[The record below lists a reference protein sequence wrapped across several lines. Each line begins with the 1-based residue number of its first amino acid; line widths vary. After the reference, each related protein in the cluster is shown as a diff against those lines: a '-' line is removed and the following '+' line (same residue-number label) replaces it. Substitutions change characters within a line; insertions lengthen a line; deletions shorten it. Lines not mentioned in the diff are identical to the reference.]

1 MYTKPVTVWRETA
14 TQRLGVLD
22 PEPAPARSAEDPQP
36 EPKMQPQTRSDYRAI
51 VIGSGIS
58 GLFVALEARHL
69 GPILVLTKGS
79 IDDCNTRWA
88 QGGIAAALGP
98 LDSPEQH
105 LADTITAGA
114 GLVDLEAARI
124 LCYEAPARIRDL
136 IRYGVA
142 FDSLGG
148 EVALGRE
155 AAHSQSRI
163 LHAGGDR
170 TGAAIET
177 ALGTAAVDPTITI
190 LDYTLA
196 TALTT
201 DARGRVTGVE
211 AIDLGSGRSET
222 YQAPAVIIATGG
234 AGQLYSHTTNPE
246 IATGDGIALAFAA
259 GAEVADLEFYQFHPT
274 ALRVE
279 GAPAFLISEAVR
291 GEGAVLR
298 NNAGEAFMARH
309 HPLKELAPR
318 DIVARAIVAEMRE
331 TSADHVL
338 LDCTGLKSIDLAARF
353 PGIFAFCKSVGIDMR
368 EHPIPV
374 APAAHYLM
382 GGIRTDVHGR
392 TTLPGLYAC
401 GEVACTGVHGANR
414 LASNSLMET
423 VVFGKRVVEALAA
436 EDQPAAPAADDVSRL
451 SLSTGQP
458 GAKKDLQRMM
468 WQAAGIEREV
478 RGLEGAL
485 SHVLE
490 DAAEPSSPPR
500 SRDAWECAEMH
511 TVARLM
517 LEAALRRT
525 ESRGAHYRSDFPV
538 RDDRRWQ
545 RRQVFRRAD

>member
-1 MYTKPVTVWRETA
+1 MTAPTTTTLPVTMPET
-14 TQRLGVLD
+14 D
-22 PEPAPARSAEDPQP
+22 PRAQP
-36 EPKMQPQTRSDYRAI
+36 DVRSDYRAI

-155 AAHSQSRI
+155 AAHSHSRI

-170 TGAAIET
+170 TGAAIEN
-177 ALGTAAVDPTITI
+177 ALGAAALDPTITI
-190 LDYTLA
+190 LDFTLA
-196 TALTT
+196 TAIVK
-201 DARGRVTGVE
+201 DERGRVTGVE
-211 AIDLGSGRSET
+211 AIDLGSGRTER

-234 AGQLYSHTTNPE
+234 AGQLFSHTTNPE
-246 IATGDGIALAFAA
+246 IATGDGIALGFAA

-274 ALRVE
+274 ALRVP

-298 NNAGEAFMARH
+298 NDAGEAFMARYH
-309 HPLKELAPR
+309 GLKELAPR
-318 DIVARAIVAEMRE
+318 DIVARALVAEMRD
-331 TSADHVL
+331 TGADHVL

-368 EHPIPV
+368 EQPIPV

-382 GGIRTDVHGR
+382 GGVRTDVNGR
-392 TTLPGLYAC
+392 TTVPGLYAC

-436 EDQPAAPAADDVSRL
+436 EDQSPAAAAEDTSRVTL
-451 SLSTGQP
+451 PPGRTGTK
-458 GAKKDLQRMM
+458 AELQRLM
-468 WQAAGIEREV
+468 WQCAGIEREV

-485 SHVLE
+485 TRLTEAGGEESIT
-490 DAAEPSSPPR
+490 PR
-500 SRDAWECAEMH
+500 SREAWERAQMH
-511 TVARLM
+511 VVSRLM

-525 ESRGAHYRSDFPV
+525 ESRGAHYRGDYPE